1 MFRLLRDQCNAPIL
15 LSSGYLCNAFHQQ
28 DERLPV
34 LHPSEALKLKGVT
47 MKLYFSPG
55 ACSLA
60 AHIMLNETGLPHEL
74 VKVDLKEK
82 KTADNQ
88 DYTTINPR
96 GAVPALEIAPGV
108 VLTQNVAVLTYIGQ
122 QSDNTEFHPLPD
134 SLEFYRLLEAL
145 GFCEDVH
152 GAIGA
157 LFAPNVPDATREKLM
172 GLIGRRLAQ
181 VEAILDRGDNGYLL
195 PVGFTQADALM
206 AVILNWTTPL
216 KIDISAYPKV
226 RALRDK
232 VFARPAAQKA
242 LKEEGLI

>member
-1 MFRLLRDQCNAPIL
+1 M
-15 LSSGYLCNAFHQQ
+15 
-28 DERLPV
+28 
-34 LHPSEALKLKGVT
+34 KGVT
-47 MKLYFSPG
+47 MKLYYSPG

-60 AHIMLNETGLPHEL
+60 AHIMLNETGLTHTLEQ
-74 VKVDLKEK
+74 VNLKEK
-82 KTADNQ
+82 RTASNT

-122 QSDNTEFHPLPD
+122 QASSTAFHPAPN
-134 SLEFYRLLEAL
+134 SLEFFRLLEIL

-152 GAIGA
+152 GAIGP
-157 LFAPNVPDATREKLM
+157 LFAPDLPEATRERLQSV
-172 GLIGRRLAQ
+172 IQRRLTQ
-181 VEAILDRGDNGYLL
+181 VEAILAKSTTGYLL

-216 KIDISAYPKV
+216 KIDIAAYPK
-226 RALRDK
+226 ASTLRDT
-232 VFARPAAQKA
+232 VLARPAAQKA

>member
-1 MFRLLRDQCNAPIL
+1 M
-15 LSSGYLCNAFHQQ
+15 
-28 DERLPV
+28 
-34 LHPSEALKLKGVT
+34 KGVT
-47 MKLYFSPG
+47 MKLYYSPG

-60 AHIMLNETGLPHEL
+60 AHIMLNETGLTHTLEQ
-74 VKVDLKEK
+74 VNLKEK
-82 KTADNQ
+82 RTASNT

-122 QSDNTEFHPLPD
+122 QASNTAFHPAPN
-134 SLEFYRLLEAL
+134 SLEFFRLLEIL

-152 GAIGA
+152 GAIGP
-157 LFAPNVPDATREKLM
+157 LFAPDLPDATRERLQSV
-172 GLIGRRLAQ
+172 IQRRLTQ
-181 VEAILDRGDNGYLL
+181 VEAILAKSTTGHLL

-216 KIDISAYPKV
+216 KIDISAYPK
-226 RALRDK
+226 ASTLRDT
-232 VFARPAAQKA
+232 VLARPAAQKA

>member
-1 MFRLLRDQCNAPIL
+1 
-15 LSSGYLCNAFHQQ
+15 
-28 DERLPV
+28 
-34 LHPSEALKLKGVT
+34 
-47 MKLYFSPG
+47 MKLYYSPG

-60 AHIMLNETGLPHEL
+60 AHIMLNETGLTHTLEQ
-74 VKVDLKEK
+74 VNLKEK
-82 KTADNQ
+82 RTASNT

-122 QSDNTEFHPLPD
+122 QASNTGFHPAPN
-134 SLEFYRLLEAL
+134 SLEFFRLLEIL

-152 GAIGA
+152 GAIGP
-157 LFAPNVPDATREKLM
+157 LFAPDLPEATRERLQSV
-172 GLIGRRLAQ
+172 IQRRLTQ
-181 VEAILDRGDNGYLL
+181 VEAILAKSTTGYLL

-216 KIDISAYPKV
+216 KIDISAYPK
-226 RALRDK
+226 ASTLRDT
-232 VFARPAAQKA
+232 VLARPAAQKA